1 MYSIKVKNRKTK
13 KSKWLMIYDEY
24 ENDLTLTKDVF
35 GKQEYFS
42 IQSLLDDLKLI
53 LENGWGEK
61 YTFTIIEVDF

>member
-61 YTFTIIEVDF
+61 YTFTIIVVDL